1 MDSRSCRAFI
11 ALSASVLLVLAALVV
26 SGIVPFSAPGN
37 SVGLG
42 PISSSAT
49 GNFDQLVVVLMENHN
64 LNEIYGPAPYMTQ
77 LADQYAFSEGWS
89 SITNPSQPNYIAILG
104 ASTFGVSG
112 DGNHPNLNH
121 PTLVD
126 LIENSGH
133 TWNAIAEGS
142 GSGCSI
148 NPDRGEDHFPFLSYT
163 TITGS
168 PARCANLHSGGSTD
182 VVAALNAG
190 TNFVWFTPTDQ
201 HNMHDN
207 SVSSGD
213 AWLQS
218 WVPGLLTAMGSKKA
232 ALIIMFDEAY
242 TSPPYIY
249 MSFSGPATKL
259 AYKSTASY
267 SHYSLARLLEDVWS
281 GGSLGQ
287 GDVSAASPLEF
298 FNAGGPDFTLSANPA
313 TVSFVAGLSATSTV
327 SLTASGGF
335 TGTVALTAV
344 SVPVGVTTSCAPS
357 SISGTQTST
366 CTLSGT
372 NAGTYAVTI
381 TGTSASLVHTTPIA
395 TTVTAPPTPDY
406 SLSAN
411 PTSVSFLAGQ
421 SATSTISLH
430 PTGGFTGTVALTA
443 SSAPAGVTTSCAP
456 SSISGTQTSTCT
468 LSGTNAGTYTVTI
481 TGTSGALAH
490 TAPVAVTITAAGPT
504 ARFTYSPTVPSV
516 NDTITFDASTSTD
529 SDPSATLQARW
540 DWESDGTW
548 DSSLSTTLTAQ
559 HAFGASGTYTVK
571 LEIQDSKALLDT
583 DSKAISVFA
592 SGGGG
597 VGAPPGYGLT
607 NPTILQA
614 HGPIY
619 IGSDAQFTAA
629 NGVRS
634 GMGTITD
641 PYIISNWFID
651 GNLYAGSQAM
661 VWIEGTSSYVV
672 IQNVRISN
680 LVGTNQWEAFQ
691 LGHWPAT
698 ISTQHVTIRHN
709 EVVNAQHAYG
719 IAIREGSSDIHIEA
733 NYVQLE
739 ANFDWV
745 YGIATD
751 RGVHGITV
759 FGNYV
764 NAHTSGTFH
773 TVGIHLSDYHVTD
786 ARRSTGMVA
795 IQNTVANATA
805 GGIISESSVGT
816 IIGWNLVYMDYPGS
830 KSVATDYPR
839 GIETEWFS
847 NGTAVV
853 GNVVHT
859 FHWGIQ
865 VGSDQGVI
873 ASNTIFD
880 VDYAIYVLDNAAWPG
895 ISTAA
900 DTIYATTYSSVAI
913 TPIRLPTGFQ
923 GTVVDLGPG
932 IKKTDLTPVLFVTS
946 PAATSTTLDWSG
958 ISLNL
963 SAIVGG
969 VVVFDTA
976 STVDAQ
982 SLRASWTGTLTNLD
996 VTSLSA
1002 AGVSFQL
1009 QSAAPVVFDGTGFT
1023 PSTIYNVTR
1032 TNTGGTSRI
1041 LSAQSTPLGGLS
1053 LTIPSSTPS
1062 TYSVSPGSVNDVTP
1076 PVTIYSASG
1085 TGGGSN
1091 WYTSAVTVTLSA
1103 TDDSSGV
1110 AVIHFRTDGGAW
1122 QSYAGPFTFQAD
1134 GSHAIDYYATDY
1146 SGNNETLRSVTVKID
1161 SATPSSSVQLAGTL
1175 AGDGSYI
1182 STVDVTVTST
1192 DATSGV
1198 QSTQYRVD
1206 GGAWRS
1212 YATAFPLSGNGTHT
1226 VDYYATDVAGNVESA
1241 KSSVVRISGSSFGP
1255 PVTVLN
1261 AAGTAGQNGWYVS
1274 LVNVTLTA
1282 TSPSGTGIFTMYSV
1296 DGSGWTQY
1304 AQTFML
1310 TEGRHTLDYQSW
1322 DSAGFVE
1329 PKASTSI
1336 DVDLT
1341 PPTLDGSPTG
1351 VVTTPD
1357 VTITWT
1363 GTDGSSGIARYEV
1376 SIDGGPTESVG
1387 MTTSLTR
1394 RWSDGDHTVRV
1405 TAYDAAGNQDATVI
1419 HFTVSPQ
1426 SSGVFEVLQTLP
1438 LILPAV
1444 ALCLLLFAIAFW
1456 RRRLRR
1462 DEDEDRGEPDAD
1474 DLPSED
1480 YDSSDW

>member
-1 MDSRSCRAFI
+1 MDSRRYSAFV
-11 ALSASVLLVLAALVV
+11 ALSASALLILAGLLV
-26 SGIVPFSAPGN
+26 SGIVPFSTPGN

-89 SITNPSQPNYIAILG
+89 SITNPSQPNYIALLG

-126 LIENSGH
+126 LIETSGH

-168 PARCANLHSGGSTD
+168 AARCASLHSGGPTD

-190 TNFVWFTPTDQ
+190 TNFIWFTPTDQ

-207 SVSSGD
+207 SVASGD
-213 AWLQS
+213 SWLQS

-249 MSFSGPATKL
+249 MSFSGTATKL

-267 SHYSLARLLEDVWS
+267 SHYSLAKLLEDVWG

-287 GDVSAASPLEF
+287 GDVNAPSPLEF
-298 FNAGGPDFTLSANPA
+298 FNAGGPDFTLSANPG
-313 TVSFVAGLSATSTV
+313 TVSFSAGQSATSTV

-335 TGTVALTAV
+335 TGTVDLTAV
-344 SVPVGVTTSCAPS
+344 SVPTGVTTSCVPT
-357 SISGTQTST
+357 SISGSQTST

-381 TGTSASLVHTTPIA
+381 TGTS
-395 TTVTAPPTPDY
+395 
-406 SLSAN
+406 
-411 PTSVSFLAGQ
+411 
-421 SATSTISLH
+421 
-430 PTGGFTGTVALTA
+430 
-443 SSAPAGVTTSCAP
+443 
-456 SSISGTQTSTCT
+456 
-468 LSGTNAGTYTVTI
+468 
-481 TGTSGALAH
+481 GALVH

-504 ARFTYSPTVPSV
+504 ARFAYSPTVPVV

-529 SDPSATLQARW
+529 SDPTATLQARW

-548 DSSLSTTLTAQ
+548 DTSLSSTLTAQ
-559 HAFGASGTYTVK
+559 HAFGASGTYTVM
-571 LEIQDSKALLDT
+571 LQIQDSNGFSDT

-607 NPTILQA
+607 DPTLLQA

-634 GMGTITD
+634 GTGTIAD

-651 GNLYAGSQAM
+651 GNLYASSQAM
-661 VWIEGTSSYVV
+661 LWIEGTSSYVV
-672 IQNVRISN
+672 IENVRISN
-680 LVGTNQWEAFQ
+680 LLGTNQWEAFQ

-719 IAIREGSSDIHIEA
+719 IGIREGSSDIHIEA

-786 ARRSTGMVA
+786 ARRATGMVA
-795 IQNTVANATA
+795 IQNTVVNATA

-830 KSVATDYPR
+830 KSIAVDYPR

-847 NGTAVV
+847 NGTLVI
-853 GNVVHT
+853 GNVIHT

-873 ASNTIFD
+873 ASNTISD
-880 VDYAIYVLDNAAWPG
+880 VDFAIYVLDNAAWPG

-900 DTIYATTYSSVAI
+900 DTIYDTTYSSVAI

-946 PAATSTTLDWSG
+946 PAATSATLEWSG
-958 ISLNL
+958 TSLNL

-969 VVVFDTA
+969 MMVFDTA
-976 STVDAQ
+976 STIDAQ
-982 SLRASWTGTLTNLD
+982 TLHASWTGALTNLH

-1002 AGVSFQL
+1002 AGISFQL
-1009 QSAAPVVFDGTGFT
+1009 QSATPVVFDGTGFT
-1023 PSTIYNVTR
+1023 PSTTYNVTR

-1053 LTIPSSTPS
+1053 FTVPSSTPS
-1062 TYSVSPGSVNDVTP
+1062 TYAVSPGSVSDITP
-1076 PVTIYSASG
+1076 PVTTYSASG
-1085 TGGGSN
+1085 TGGAGN

-1110 AVIHFRTDGGAW
+1110 AVIHFRTNGGAW
-1122 QSYAGPFTFQAD
+1122 QSYSGPFTFQAA
-1134 GSHAIDYYATDY
+1134 GSHAIDYYSTDY
-1146 SGNNETLRSVTVKID
+1146 SGNNETLRSVTVNID
-1161 SATPSSSVQLAGTL
+1161 GTAPSSSVQLAGTQ

-1198 QSTQYRVD
+1198 QLAQYRVD

-1212 YATAFPLSGNGTHT
+1212 YSAAFPVSGNGTHT
-1226 VDYYATDVAGNVESA
+1226 VDYYATDVAGNLESA
-1241 KSSVVRISGSSFGP
+1241 KSLVVRISGSSFGP
-1255 PVTVLN
+1255 PVTVLHV
-1261 AAGTAGQNGWYVS
+1261 AGTAGQNGWYIS
-1274 LVNVTLTA
+1274 RVNVTLTA

-1304 AQTFML
+1304 AQTFMMA
-1310 TEGRHTLDYQSW
+1310 EGRHTLDYQSW

-1329 PKASTSI
+1329 PKGSTSI
-1336 DVDLT
+1336 DIDLT
-1341 PPTLDGSPTG
+1341 PPLLDGSPSG
-1351 VVTTPD
+1351 LVTTPD

-1363 GTDGSSGIARYEV
+1363 GSDGASGVARYEV

-1405 TAYDAAGNQDATVI
+1405 TAYDAAGNQDAKVI
-1419 HFTVSPQ
+1419 SFTVSPA
-1426 SSGVFEVLQTLP
+1426 SSGVFGVFQTLP
-1438 LILPAV
+1438 LILPAI
-1444 ALCLLLFAIAFW
+1444 ALCILLFAVAFW
-1456 RRRLRR
+1456 RRRLHRN
-1462 DEDEDRGEPDAD
+1462 EAEDRGEPEAD
-1474 DLPSED
+1474 DLPPED
-1480 YDSSDW
+1480 YDSSEW

>member
-1 MDSRSCRAFI
+1 MDSRRYSAFV
-11 ALSASVLLVLAALVV
+11 ALSASALLILAGLLV
-26 SGIVPFSAPGN
+26 SGIVPFSTPGN

-89 SITNPSQPNYIAILG
+89 SITNPSQPNYIALLG

-126 LIENSGH
+126 LIETSGH

-168 PARCANLHSGGSTD
+168 AARCASLHSGGPTD

-190 TNFVWFTPTDQ
+190 TNFIWFTPTDQ

-207 SVSSGD
+207 SVASGD
-213 AWLQS
+213 SWLQS

-249 MSFSGPATKL
+249 MSFSGTATKL

-267 SHYSLARLLEDVWS
+267 SHYSLAKLLEDVWG

-287 GDVSAASPLEF
+287 GDVNAPSPLEF
-298 FNAGGPDFTLSANPA
+298 FNAGGPDFTLSANPG
-313 TVSFVAGLSATSTV
+313 TVSFSAGQSATSTV

-335 TGTVALTAV
+335 TGTVDLTAV
-344 SVPVGVTTSCAPS
+344 SVPTGVTTSCVPT
-357 SISGTQTST
+357 SISGSQTST

-381 TGTSASLVHTTPIA
+381 TGTS
-395 TTVTAPPTPDY
+395 
-406 SLSAN
+406 
-411 PTSVSFLAGQ
+411 
-421 SATSTISLH
+421 
-430 PTGGFTGTVALTA
+430 
-443 SSAPAGVTTSCAP
+443 
-456 SSISGTQTSTCT
+456 
-468 LSGTNAGTYTVTI
+468 
-481 TGTSGALAH
+481 GALVH

-504 ARFTYSPTVPSV
+504 ARFAYSPTVPVV

-529 SDPSATLQARW
+529 SDPTATLQARW

-548 DSSLSTTLTAQ
+548 DTSLSSTLTAQ
-559 HAFGASGTYTVK
+559 HAFGASGTYTVM
-571 LEIQDSKALLDT
+571 LQIQDSNGFSDT

-607 NPTILQA
+607 DPTLLQA

-634 GMGTITD
+634 GTGTIAD

-651 GNLYAGSQAM
+651 GNLYASSQAM
-661 VWIEGTSSYVV
+661 LWIEGTSSYVV
-672 IQNVRISN
+672 IENVRISN
-680 LVGTNQWEAFQ
+680 LLGTNQWEAFQ

-719 IAIREGSSDIHIEA
+719 IGIREGSSDIHIEA

-786 ARRSTGMVA
+786 GRRATGMVA
-795 IQNTVANATA
+795 IQNTVVNATA

-830 KSVATDYPR
+830 KSIAVDYPR

-847 NGTAVV
+847 NGTLVI
-853 GNVVHT
+853 GNVIHT

-873 ASNTIFD
+873 ASNTISD
-880 VDYAIYVLDNAAWPG
+880 VDFAIYVLDNAAWPG

-900 DTIYATTYSSVAI
+900 DTVYDTTYSSVAI

-946 PAATSTTLDWSG
+946 PAATSATFDWSRT
-958 ISLNL
+958 SLNL

-969 VVVFDTA
+969 MVVFDTA
-976 STVDAQ
+976 STGDAQ
-982 SLRASWTGTLTNLD
+982 TSHASWTGTLTNLD

-1009 QSAAPVVFDGTGFT
+1009 QSAAAVVFDGTGFT
-1023 PSTIYNVTR
+1023 PSTTYNVTR

-1053 LTIPSSTPS
+1053 FTVPSSTPS
-1062 TYSVSPGSVNDVTP
+1062 TYAVSPGSVSDITP
-1076 PVTIYSASG
+1076 PVTTYSASG
-1085 TGGGSN
+1085 TGGAGN

-1110 AVIHFRTDGGAW
+1110 AVIHFRTNGGAW
-1122 QSYAGPFTFQAD
+1122 QSYSGPFTFQAA
-1134 GSHAIDYYATDY
+1134 GSHAIDYYSTDY
-1146 SGNNETLRSVTVKID
+1146 SGNNETLRSVTVNID
-1161 SATPSSSVQLAGTL
+1161 GTAPSSSVQLAGTQ

-1198 QSTQYRVD
+1198 QLAQYRVD

-1212 YATAFPLSGNGTHT
+1212 YSAAFPVSGNGTHT
-1226 VDYYATDVAGNVESA
+1226 VDYYATDVAGNLESA
-1241 KSSVVRISGSSFGP
+1241 KSLVVRISGSSFGP
-1255 PVTVLN
+1255 PVTVLHV
-1261 AAGTAGQNGWYVS
+1261 AGTAGQNGWYIS
-1274 LVNVTLTA
+1274 RVNVTLTA

-1304 AQTFML
+1304 AQTFMMA
-1310 TEGRHTLDYQSW
+1310 EGRHTLDYQSW

-1329 PKASTSI
+1329 PKGSTSI
-1336 DVDLT
+1336 DIDLT
-1341 PPTLDGSPTG
+1341 PPLLDGSPSG
-1351 VVTTPD
+1351 LVTTPD

-1363 GTDGSSGIARYEV
+1363 GSDGASGVARYEV

-1405 TAYDAAGNQDATVI
+1405 TAYDAAGNQDAKVI
-1419 HFTVSPQ
+1419 SFTVSPA
-1426 SSGVFEVLQTLP
+1426 SSGVFGVFQTLP
-1438 LILPAV
+1438 LILPAI
-1444 ALCLLLFAIAFW
+1444 ALCILLFAVAFW
-1456 RRRLRR
+1456 RRRLHRN
-1462 DEDEDRGEPDAD
+1462 EAEDRGEPEAD
-1474 DLPSED
+1474 DLPPED
-1480 YDSSDW
+1480 YDSSEW

>member
-1 MDSRSCRAFI
+1 MAPPRRVFA
-11 ALSASVLLVLAALVV
+11 ALTASALLMLLSLTVLA
-26 SGIVPFSAPGN
+26 SNAPANQPLDRRGN
-37 SVGLG
+37 VI
-42 PISSSAT
+42 ISPSAT
-49 GNFDQLVVVLMENHN
+49 NNFDQLVVVLMENKN
-64 LNEIYGPAPYMTQ
+64 LNEVYGPAPYMTQ
-77 LADQYAFSEGWS
+77 LADQYSFSQGWS
-89 SITNPSQPNYIAILG
+89 SITNPSQPNYIALLG
-104 ASTFGVSG
+104 ASTFGVGG

-126 LIENSGH
+126 LIETSGH

-163 TITGS
+163 TITGN
-168 PARCANLHSGGSTD
+168 PARCANLHSGSSTD

-190 TNFVWFTPTDQ
+190 TSFIWFTPNDG

-213 AWLQS
+213 AWIQS
-218 WVPGLLTAMGSKKA
+218 WVPGLLTAMAGKKA
-232 ALIIMFDEAY
+232 ALILMFDEAY

-267 SHYSLARLLEDVWS
+267 SHYSLAKLLEDVWS

-313 TVSFVAGLSATSTV
+313 TVSFVAGLSAMSMV

-344 SVPVGVTTSCAPS
+344 SVPV
-357 SISGTQTST
+357 
-366 CTLSGT
+366 
-372 NAGTYAVTI
+372 
-381 TGTSASLVHTTPIA
+381 
-395 TTVTAPPTPDY
+395 
-406 SLSAN
+406 
-411 PTSVSFLAGQ
+411 
-421 SATSTISLH
+421 
-430 PTGGFTGTVALTA
+430 
-443 SSAPAGVTTSCAP
+443 GVTTSCAP

-548 DSSLSTTLTAQ
+548 DTSLSTTLTAQ
-559 HAFGASGTYTVK
+559 HAFRASGTYTVK
-571 LEIQDSKALLDT
+571 LEIQDSKGLSDT

-597 VGAPPGYGLT
+597 VGAPPAYGLT
-607 NPTILQA
+607 DPTILQA

-634 GMGTITD
+634 GTGTITD
-641 PYIISNWFID
+641 PYIISNWVID

-661 VWIEGTSSYVV
+661 GWIEGTSSYVLV
-672 IQNVRISN
+672 QNVRISN

-709 EVVNAQHAYG
+709 EVLNAQHAYG
-719 IAIREGSSDIHIEA
+719 IGIREGSSDIHVEA

-751 RGVHGITV
+751 RGDHGITV

-786 ARRSTGMVA
+786 ARRATGIVA

-839 GIETEWFS
+839 GIETEGFS

-853 GNVVHT
+853 GNAVHT
-859 FHWGIQ
+859 CHWGIQ

-958 ISLNL
+958 TSLNL

-1023 PSTIYNVTR
+1023 PSTTYNVTR

-1053 LTIPSSTPS
+1053 FTIPSSTPS

-1255 PVTVLN
+1255 P
-1261 AAGTAGQNGWYVS
+1261 
-1274 LVNVTLTA
+1274 
-1282 TSPSGTGIFTMYSV
+1282 
-1296 DGSGWTQY
+1296 
-1304 AQTFML
+1304 
-1310 TEGRHTLDYQSW
+1310 
-1322 DSAGFVE
+1322 
-1329 PKASTSI
+1329 
-1336 DVDLT
+1336 
-1341 PPTLDGSPTG
+1341 
-1351 VVTTPD
+1351 D
-1357 VTITWT
+1357 VTIRWT

-1387 MTTSLTR
+1387 TTTSLTR